1 MANLLYPLSVKMRA
15 EASKRVRFGY
25 PWVFANEIEMTPEA
39 KAIPSGSMVRL
50 IDDNGAFLGVGS
62 FNPHS
67 LICFRKFSTEADIPI
82 NSAFIAKRLRKCL
95 DLRHKLIGS
104 TYYRLVHSEGDNLP
118 GVVID
123 RFGDVVSCQ
132 LNTAGADLLRKDIV
146 AALKEVL
153 DPKTILFRSESSAR
167 ALEGLE
173 PLNEIEFGEIP
184 SPLEVKENGI
194 KFLIDIREGQKTGW
208 FYDQR
213 DNRAFAGRLAHGLRF
228 ADFYTYAGGFALH
241 AAIAGAKEVLAC
253 DRSADSLAL
262 AEQSAALNK
271 VADKSRFVK
280 GETFTLLEDMI
291 ADKDKFDVV
300 ICDPPAFA
308 KVKKD
313 LNQGLKGYRK
323 LAKLSSKLVEKG
335 GFLGL
340 ASCSHHVSPEA
351 FLTECSRGISESG
364 RNGRIVKIAGA
375 APDHPVHPL
384 LPETGYLK
392 MIFFQLD

>member
-1 MANLLYPLSVKMRA
+1 MPDIYPLAIKMRPGA
-15 EASKRVRFGY
+15 AKRVRYGY

-39 KAIPSGSMVRL
+39 KSIPSGTMVKL
-50 IDDNGAFLGVGS
+50 LDSNGAFLGAGS

-82 NSAFIAKRLRKCL
+82 DTAFLVKRLRKCL
-95 DLRHKLIGS
+95 DLRNKLVGS
-104 TYYRLVHSEGDNLP
+104 SYYRLVHSEGDNLP
-118 GVVID
+118 GIVID

-146 AALKEVL
+146 TALKEVIE
-153 DPKTILFRSESSAR
+153 PKAILFRSESSAR
-167 ALEGLE
+167 TLEGLE
-173 PLNEIEFGEIP
+173 PLNETEFGEIP
-184 SPLEVKENGI
+184 YPLEVQENGI
-194 KFLIDIREGQKTGW
+194 KFLIDIKEGQKTGW

-213 DNRAFAGRLAHGLRF
+213 DNRAFAGRLAHGLRI

-241 AAIAGAKEVLAC
+241 AAVAGAREVLAC

-262 AEQSAALNK
+262 AEKSAHLNN

-280 GETFTLLEDMI
+280 GETFALLEDMTV
-291 ADKDKFDVV
+291 AKEKFDVV

-323 LAKLSSKLVEKG
+323 LAKLSSRLVEKG

-364 RNGRIVKIAGA
+364 RTGRIIKIAGA
-375 APDHPVHPL
+375 APDHPIHPL

>member
-15 EASKRVRFGY
+15 GASKRVRFGY

-39 KAIPSGSMVRL
+39 KAMPSGSMVRL

-280 GETFTLLEDMI
+280 SMVPKRVGACPSSDSVYRLVRETCVAEIVHFALCILAFPIYFFWNNFVGVILTLV
-291 ADKDKFDVV
+291 FV
-300 ICDPPAFA
+300 ICNIPFMMIQRYNRP
-308 KVKKD
+308 V
-313 LNQGLKGYRK
+313 LVS
-323 LAKLSSKLVEKG
+323 LAQRLEKR
-335 GFLGL
+335 
-340 ASCSHHVSPEA
+340 E
-351 FLTECSRGISESG
+351 ERR
-364 RNGRIVKIAGA
+364 RNAGT
-375 APDHPVHPL
+375 HSV
-384 LPETGYLK
+384 G
-392 MIFFQLD
+392 